1 MILGFKDVL
10 SGFAFYMI
18 HLGFQL
24 KAVLKKTNQT
34 NKSVVFCNK
43 NDCIWKHFC
52 FNNVVNVF
60 ISKTYPSAGELSAMA
75 GLKSA
80 V

>member
-24 KAVLKKTNQT
+24 KKQT
-34 NKSVVFCNK
+34 KQINL
-43 NDCIWKHFC
+43 W
-52 FNNVVNVF
+52 
-60 ISKTYPSAGELSAMA
+60 YSAIKIIAFGNIFASIML
-75 GLKSA
+75 
-80 V
+80 